1 MTFKYDA
8 QISMLMRFILGT
20 LLLLTLHAA
29 LGCGD
34 DATGTG
40 GSGGGSARTED
51 WAVQTVVQTP
61 DGRTSFVQ
69 LVDSPGTEPLDLALA
84 REVPGNGRLYL
95 LDGVAYLGEPEGL
108 SVVRTRPG
116 AVALEDDSE
125 RLSFAAVGLT
135 FLPSFAVLTSDDEAF
150 LLDAPGGVG
159 YGWDPT
165 EMVLGRQIDL
175 SAVRKDGFEPTIET
189 AVVRDGLIFFV
200 VQQVN
205 TFGVQAFEGLQMGI
219 IDIDSGELNDVI
231 EDFRCIGTRSQISL
245 AEDGTIYV
253 PADNYGAT
261 QSLGPD
267 APPTCILRVLP
278 GQTGLD
284 PDWQIDLPDLL
295 GGRQGSSMIYVGD
308 GRAYVSAI
316 YDDQITISLEDD
328 PVGYFNQPASR
339 WWFIDLDAE
348 IGAEV
353 AGMPFHSLGGANGTV
368 SDGRVF
374 LFSPTNRFEGTTQ
387 VFEPDLSNPSAE
399 PAMIYETNGAIP
411 VMGRLND

>member
-1 MTFKYDA
+1 
-8 QISMLMRFILGT
+8 MLIQLIRGA
-20 LLLLTLHAA
+20 LLLLILLAA
-29 LGCGD
+29 SACGD
-34 DATGTG
+34 DATGSGGTG
-40 GSGGGSARTED
+40 GGNDRDES

-108 SVVRTRPG
+108 TIVRTRPG
-116 AVALEDDSE
+116 EEALEDDSE
-125 RLSFAAVGLT
+125 RLSFAGAGLT
-135 FLPSFAVLTSDDEAF
+135 FLPSFAVLASDDEAF

-159 YGWDPT
+159 YGWDPS

-175 SAVRKDGFEPTIET
+175 SAIRKDGFEPAIET

-205 TFGVQAFEGLQMGI
+205 ALGVQAFEGLQMGI
-219 IDIDSGELNDVI
+219 IDLELGELTDVI
-231 EDFRCIGTRSQISL
+231 EDFRCIGTRSGISL
-245 AEDGTIYV
+245 AEDGTIYI

-278 GQTGLD
+278 GQTTFD

-295 GGRQGSSMIYVGD
+295 GGRQGSSMLYVGD
-308 GRAYVSAI
+308 GRAYISAI
-316 YDDQITISLEDD
+316 YEDQITITLEDD
-328 PVGYFNQPASR
+328 PVGYFSQPAAR

-348 IGAEV
+348 TGAEV
-353 AGMPFHSLGGANGTV
+353 AGVPFHSLAGGNGTV

-387 VFEPDLSNPSAE
+387 VFEPDLSNPTAE
-399 PAMIYETNGAIP
+399 PATIYETNGAIP